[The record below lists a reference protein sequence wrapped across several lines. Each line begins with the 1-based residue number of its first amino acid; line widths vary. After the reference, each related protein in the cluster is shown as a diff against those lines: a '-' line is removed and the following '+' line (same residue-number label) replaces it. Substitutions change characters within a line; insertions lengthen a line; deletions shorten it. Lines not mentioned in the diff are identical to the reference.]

1 MEKGI
6 RAAFLLLLCLLLAG
20 CGAGGGETAAGETA
34 AEEEE
39 TFDEELLSQWV
50 VGGVTFMVPTSS
62 RPQNMTEDGVE
73 YCAFQAADLYILMS
87 AVPQEGIF
95 SLTDFE
101 KEEADAYLEEL
112 KAEDEY
118 GYAPAV
124 AELIIAGD
132 IPYYLLGYSYEDA
145 GSWVILHTIL
155 EGRAYN
161 ICGWRPGDRITE
173 EDIEF
178 LWGTA
183 STLEPIPLETEGGVE
198 E

>member
-1 MEKGI
+1 M
-6 RAAFLLLLCLLLAG
+6 CLLLAG
-20 CGAGGGETAAGETA
+20 CGAGSGETAAGETA

-73 YCAFQAADLYILMS
+73 YCAFQAADLYIPDEAPL
-87 AVPQEGIF
+87 PQEGIF

-183 STLEPIPLETEGGVE
+183 STLGADSAGDRGGVE

>member
-50 VGGVTFMVPTSS
+50 VGGVTFMVPTGSK
-62 RPQNMTEDGVE
+62 PQNMTEDGVE

-95 SLTDFE
+95 S
-101 KEEADAYLEEL
+101 
-112 KAEDEY
+112 
-118 GYAPAV
+118 
-124 AELIIAGD
+124 
-132 IPYYLLGYSYEDA
+132 
-145 GSWVILHTIL
+145 
-155 EGRAYN
+155 
-161 ICGWRPGDRITE
+161 
-173 EDIEF
+173 
-178 LWGTA
+178 
-183 STLEPIPLETEGGVE
+183 
-198 E
+198 